1 MGKLRSA
8 LELTVS
14 CLVYCLVIAVARF
27 GVLFLFFRDL
37 SRVFSIF
44 PLVLLLE
51 GGLGLVVGGTSAS
64 FSGTVGKLSEFLLR
78 SEPWDAQ
85 RQKDAEI
92 KARAWI
98 VTGVL
103 LILLGFL
110 VSAL

>member
-14 CLVYCLVIAVARF
+14 CFVYCLVVALASF

-37 SRVFSIF
+37 SRVSSIF

-64 FSGTVGKLSEFLLR
+64 FSGAVGKLSEFLLR
-78 SEPWDAQ
+78 SEPWDAR

-92 KARAWI
+92 KAQAWI